1 MILSFSVFKEKIE
14 SGEKKQT
21 IRKYSA
27 KQYQRFLNTWKKR
40 ETTGRYNLYWHNP
53 RNGGVKIK
61 DVVPSDKPYLISFN
75 RSYGRMNVNILT
87 KNGLEQG
94 RDYFRDSSAILSD
107 LAKDDG
113 FKYASEMWQW
123 FEKEYGH
130 VMFQSKF
137 IVIRWL

>member
-1 MILSFSVFKEKIE
+1 MLEGKQMILSFSVFKEKIE

-53 RNGGVKIK
+53 RNGGVKMK
-61 DVVPSDKPYLISFN
+61 DVVPSDNPYCIRFDTEW
-75 RSYGRMNVNILT
+75 GIVNTGYELGH
-87 KNGLEQG
+87 NEFVLDASEREQ
-94 RDYFRDSSAILSD
+94 

-113 FKYASEMWQW
+113 FPNFVAMLGW
-123 FEKEYGH
+123 FMHEYNESLYKE
-130 VMFQSKF
+130 KF